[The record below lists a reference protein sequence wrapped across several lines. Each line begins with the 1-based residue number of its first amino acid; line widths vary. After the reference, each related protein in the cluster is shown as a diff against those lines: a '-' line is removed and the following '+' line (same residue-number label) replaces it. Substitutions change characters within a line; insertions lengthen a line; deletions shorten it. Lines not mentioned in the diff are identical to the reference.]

1 VLYRAWLHDGERVLT
16 LAASRTISDALD
28 AGIGRIE
35 PLILPHSY
43 GHLSPLVGV
52 A

>member
-1 VLYRAWLHDGERVLT
+1 MSNDSSGPSA
-16 LAASRTISDALD
+16 LALASSRTISDALD
-28 AGIGRIE
+28 AEAGTIK
-35 PLILPHSY
+35 PLIPPHSY